1 VPILASAHL
10 GKGTESL
17 SEGGALK
24 GQILLSTVMG
34 EIMSEPKV

>member
-1 VPILASAHL
+1 MPNLLASVPL

-24 GQILLSTVMG
+24 GQILFSTVMG
-34 EIMSEPKV
+34 ENMKE